1 MHFQMII
8 PLLLCSLIS
17 LVFIQLF
24 FHLVYFIRI
33 PIFKRKVDDQKDIEG
48 ISIVICAHNEE
59 VNLRQLLPILLEQ
72 DHPNFEII
80 IVDDKSSD
88 GSYDFLTEEKLKHPK
103 LKLVVIDSTPDAFN
117 SKKYALTLGI
127 KAAKNDIVLLTD
139 ADCWPNS
146 ASWASQMARSFE
158 EETQIVLGYSHYQKS
173 GGFLGK
179 LIEFE
184 TLVTG
189 ILYISSALAFRPYMG
204 VGRNLAYRKSFFLKN
219 KGFYGMMELTGG
231 DDDLFINKYAKKKFT
246 KVCVGPEVVVWS
258 IPKKSWSTYYTQKIR
273 HLAAGK
279 HYKFRDKF
287 KIGLFHASLW
297 LMWLSAIGLA
307 FFWENL
313 LDFEILFGIAA
324 GGFLLRLILL
334 HVFFILSAKRFGV
347 KVAGFLLIF
356 YEILYLKYYLLVGIT
371 AQFSKRIRW

>member
-1 MHFQMII
+1 MIL
-8 PLLLCSLIS
+8 PLLLYSLIA
-17 LVFIQLF
+17 LVFIQLIY
-24 FHLVYFIRI
+24 HLVYFIRI
-33 PIFKRKVDDQKDIEG
+33 PFFKRKTVDESQIEG
-48 ISIVICAHNEE
+48 VSIVVCAHNEE
-59 VNLRQLLPILLEQ
+59 ENLRELLPLLLEQ
-72 DHPNFEII
+72 DHPNYEII

-88 GSYDFLTEEKLKHPK
+88 GSYDFLTEEKLRHPK

-139 ADCWPNS
+139 ADCRPNS
-146 ASWASQMARSFE
+146 KSWASEMAKTFDP
-158 EETQIVLGYSHYQKS
+158 ETQIVLGYSHYQKS

-179 LIEFE
+179 QIDFE
-184 TLVTG
+184 TLITG

-231 DDDLFINKYAKKKFT
+231 DDDLFVNKYAKKKFT
-246 KVCVGPEVVVWS
+246 KVCIGSDVVLMSV
-258 IPKKSWSTYYTQKIR
+258 PKKSWSTYYRQKLR
-273 HLAAGK
+273 HMAAGK

-287 KIGLFHASLW
+287 RIGLFHISLS
-297 LMWLSAIGLA
+297 LMWLNAFILA
-307 FFWENL
+307 FYWENL
-313 LDFEILFGIAA
+313 LDYKLLFGIAA

-334 HVFFILSAKRFGV
+334 HTFFILAAKRFGV

-356 YEILYLKYYLLVGIT
+356 SEIFYLKYYLLVGIS
-371 AQFSKRIRW
+371 AQFSKRIKW